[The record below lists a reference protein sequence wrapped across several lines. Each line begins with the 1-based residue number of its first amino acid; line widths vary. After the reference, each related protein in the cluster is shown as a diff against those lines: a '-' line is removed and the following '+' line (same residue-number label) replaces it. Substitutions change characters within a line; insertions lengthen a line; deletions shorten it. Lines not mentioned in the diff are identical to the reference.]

1 MRYLPHP
8 NVVAR
13 LVDGEIVL
21 VHLETNRI
29 FTLNVTGTHIW
40 EILNGDEEVGDLQTL
55 ERRLQEQYDVD
66 DDVLH
71 ADITALLRQFE
82 EEQLMVHDSGAD

>member
-13 LVDGEIVL
+13 LVDGEVVL

-29 FTLNVTGTHIW
+29 FTLNGTGTRIW
-40 EILNGDEEVGDLQTL
+40 ELLNGAEEVGDLQAL
-55 ERRLQEQYDVD
+55 ERRLHEQFEVD

-71 ADITALLRQFE
+71 DDVTALLRQFE
-82 EEQLMVHDSGAD
+82 EERLMVHDSGAD